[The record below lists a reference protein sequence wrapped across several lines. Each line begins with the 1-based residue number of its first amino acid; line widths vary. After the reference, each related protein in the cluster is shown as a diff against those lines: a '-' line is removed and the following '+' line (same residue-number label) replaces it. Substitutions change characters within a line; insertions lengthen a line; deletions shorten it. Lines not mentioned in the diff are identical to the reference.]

1 MFTKSKDEITFADVE
16 DFCHEFPEGVRVEY
30 KREIKDIPKVV
41 SSFANTLGGI
51 FIIGVEGDQTDNR
64 GIFPIQ
70 GIPKK
75 PGIEEQIQ
83 QSALTGIYPAVIPEV
98 IILDVPNS
106 NNMVVVIRVDESVQ
120 APHAIQNSTRTYIR
134 TGSITQPYELAD
146 IDRIAYMLKRR
157 EDSQVVA
164 RQILT
169 RIEEK
174 AKSFFAPYEPYIVV
188 AVQPIFAYRPVIA
201 TANIYEVVTEVLVPR
216 VEPSPVRRVPGGT
229 CFLTGTGNTRTYLEL
244 NNHGIAYYRGNLLR
258 SEREGEPFTF
268 HHIVGRIGSTI
279 KYARSLYKKSGN
291 LGNLEVKVGLHQVFG
306 KKFMYCEDQPHY
318 PQETRECVDSD
329 VLASTQC
336 LPRHLMERKKLIN
349 VITKLAN
356 QLLWAFDVDE
366 PVMSRKLV
374 RETLARNK
382 QLPN

>member
-1 MFTKSKDEITFADVE
+1 MFTRSKDEITLADVE
-16 DFCHEFPEGVRVEY
+16 DFCREFPEGIRVEY
-30 KREIKDIPKVV
+30 KREIKGIPKIV

-51 FIIGVEGDQTDNR
+51 FIIGVETDQIDNKV
-64 GIFPIQ
+64 IFPIQ
-70 GIPKK
+70 GILKK

-106 NNMVVVIRVDESVQ
+106 NNMVVVIRVDESFQ

-146 IDRIAYMLKRR
+146 IDCIAYMLKRR
-157 EDSQVVA
+157 EDSQAVA
-164 RQILT
+164 HQILT
-169 RIEEK
+169 RIEKRTESLW
-174 AKSFFAPYEPYIVV
+174 ATNEPYMIVV
-188 AVQPIFAYRPVIA
+188 VCPIFSYRPVVA
-201 TANIYEVVTEVLVPR
+201 TANIYEVIREVLAPE

-229 CFLTGTGNTRTYLEL
+229 CFWTGTRDGRTYLEL
-244 NNHGIAYYRGNLLR
+244 NDHGIAYYRGNLLR

-306 KKFMYCEDQPHY
+306 KKIMYCEEQPHY

-329 VLASTQC
+329 VLASTRC
-336 LPRHLMERKKLIN
+336 LPHHLIERKKLIN
-349 VITKLAN
+349 VVTELAN

-366 PVMSRKLV
+366 PVMSKKLV

>member
-1 MFTKSKDEITFADVE
+1 MFTKSKEEITFADVE
-16 DFCHEFPEGVRVEY
+16 DFCREFPEGIRVEY
-30 KREIKDIPKVV
+30 KREIKDIPKIV

-51 FIIGVEGDQTDNR
+51 FIIGVEADQTDNKV
-64 GIFPIQ
+64 IFPIQ
-70 GIPKK
+70 GILKK
-75 PGIEEQIQ
+75 PGTEEQIQ
-83 QSALTGIYPAVIPEV
+83 QSALTGIYPAVMPEV
-98 IILDVPNS
+98 IVLDVPNS
-106 NNMVVVIRVDESVQ
+106 NNVVVVVRIDEGVQ

-134 TGSITQPYELAD
+134 TGSITQPYEFAD

-169 RIEEK
+169 RIEKRMESLC
-174 AKSFFAPYEPYIVV
+174 AANEPYMIVV
-188 AVQPIFAYRPVIA
+188 IRPIFPYRPVVA
-201 TANIYEVVTEVLVPR
+201 TANIYEVVREVLAPE

-229 CFLTGTGNTRTYLEL
+229 CFWTGTRDSRTYLEL
-244 NNHGIAYYRGNLLR
+244 NDHGIAYYRGNLLR
-258 SEREGEPFTF
+258 SKRDGEPFTF
-268 HHIVGRIGSTI
+268 LYIVGRIGSTI
-279 KYARSLYKKSGN
+279 EYATSLYKECGY
-291 LGNLEVKVGLHQVFG
+291 LGNLEVRVELHQVSDER
-306 KKFMYCEDQPHY
+306 FMYYEDQPHY

-336 LPRHLMERKKLIN
+336 LPHHLMERKKLIN
-349 VITKLAN
+349 VVTELAN